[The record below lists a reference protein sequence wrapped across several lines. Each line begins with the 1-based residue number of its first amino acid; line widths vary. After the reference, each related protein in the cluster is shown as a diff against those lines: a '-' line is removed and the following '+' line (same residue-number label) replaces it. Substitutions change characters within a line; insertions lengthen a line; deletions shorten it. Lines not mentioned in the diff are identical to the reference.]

1 MPFHLGGY
9 GGYGRGRGSSM
20 KWVIAAV
27 IALIGI
33 VGYYG
38 KTQINP
44 TTGEKQRVAMTVD
57 QEKALGL
64 RAAPQLAQQMGG
76 AVDPSRDPAAR
87 TVQEVGLK
95 LVKSTEAFKSPY
107 RETFQFNLLNDPKT
121 VNAFALPGGQIFITR
136 ALFDRMD
143 NEAQLA
149 GVLGHEIG
157 HVIHRHSA
165 EHMAKG
171 QLGQMLAAAAGVAT
185 SDQGT
190 GGAMAAQMVNQ
201 MMQLRYSRQ
210 DELESD
216 SVGLRYMIDAG
227 YHPGEM
233 VRVMQILKAASGSRG
248 AGPDILATHPDPDA
262 RIAAIQ
268 DFLRQNEAKLPR
280 NLNTGRPLRNSGD
293 RFQVR

>member
-1 MPFHLGGY
+1 
-9 GGYGRGRGSSM
+9 
-20 KWVIAAV
+20 
-27 IALIGI
+27 
-33 VGYYG
+33 
-38 KTQINP
+38 
-44 TTGEKQRVAMTVD
+44 
-57 QEKALGL
+57 
-64 RAAPQLAQQMGG
+64 
-76 AVDPSRDPAAR
+76 
-87 TVQEVGLK
+87 
-95 LVKSTEAFKSPY
+95 
-107 RETFQFNLLNDPKT
+107 
-121 VNAFALPGGQIFITR
+121 
-136 ALFDRMD
+136 
-143 NEAQLA
+143 
-149 GVLGHEIG
+149 
-157 HVIHRHSA
+157 
-165 EHMAKG
+165 MAKG

-185 SDQGT
+185 SDQGS

-268 DFLRQNEAKLPR
+268 EFLRQNEAKLPR
-280 NLNTGRPLRNSGD
+280 NLNTGRPLRNSAD